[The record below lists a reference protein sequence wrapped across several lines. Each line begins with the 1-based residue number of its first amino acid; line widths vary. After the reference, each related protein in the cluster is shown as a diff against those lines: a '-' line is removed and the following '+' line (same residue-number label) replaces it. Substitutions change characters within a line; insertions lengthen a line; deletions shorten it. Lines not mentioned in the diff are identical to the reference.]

1 MGWDFDLVGS
11 SVTCLCGGGN
21 CHPLRVRVNQGGK
34 IAHVGPRET
43 THEKGKPSGR
53 GTSIA
58 IEFSCED
65 CPRTFFVAFQFH
77 KGVTYT
83 GRAPGIPDVR
93 AVAEEGLPTLWR
105 D

>member
-1 MGWDFDLVGS
+1 M
-11 SVTCLCGGGN
+11 
-21 CHPLRVRVNQGGK
+21 NQGGK
-34 IAHVGPRET
+34 VTHVDHERVHSEIAA
-43 THEKGKPSGR
+43 PSGR
-53 GTSIA
+53 GTSVA

-65 CPRTFFVAFQFH
+65 CLATFFVAFQFH

-93 AVAEEGLPTLWR
+93 QVSEGGLPAMWR